1 MTSALQLV
9 ELLLVKSPT
18 LYKASLRKEGVLHE
32 VSQIAVMELKTAL
45 KPPPSPAEPASS
57 TTENGDSVPI
67 PKVKT
72 SSIPSDPQDAYIIR
86 SRLIK
91 IKYLT
96 STTESANDATFDA
109 LKGQITTL
117 GKSNATE
124 DEIKKTLQ
132 EISGK
137 FTDLETGIS
146 SFELLKSGLVEGL
159 LAFATKEESGSVGA
173 SFCFAWRGY
182 YDSRRL

>member
-1 MTSALQLV
+1 MTGALQLV

-18 LYKASLRKEGVLHE
+18 VYKASLRKEGVLHE
-32 VSQIAVMELKTAL
+32 VSQIAVMELKAAL
-45 KPPPSPAEPASS
+45 KPPPSPAEPSSS
-57 TTENGDSVPI
+57 TTENGDSVPP

-96 STTESANDATFDA
+96 STTESAGDSSFDA
-109 LKGQITTL
+109 LKGQTTTI
-117 GKSNATE
+117 GKGNATE
-124 DEIKKTLQ
+124 DEIRKTLQ
-132 EISGK
+132 EIAGK
-137 FTDLETGIS
+137 FSNLETGIS

-159 LAFATKEESGSVGA
+159 LAFSTNEESSGIGVF
-173 SFCFAWRGY
+173 SFCLICA
-182 YDSRRL
+182 L